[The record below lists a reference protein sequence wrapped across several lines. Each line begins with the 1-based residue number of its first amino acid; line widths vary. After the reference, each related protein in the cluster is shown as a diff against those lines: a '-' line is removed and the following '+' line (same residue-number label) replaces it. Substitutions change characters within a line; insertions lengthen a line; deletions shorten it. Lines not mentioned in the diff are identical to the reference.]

1 MNGSTDVS
9 STFAR
14 AASGVTLLESTT
26 SYGCRRAFWPVK
38 ECEREPADG
47 KGQLRGQRDIRVAL
61 GYLADTTVLFFKY
74 EDGHRC
80 DLGADMVG
88 NHTENMLHE
97 KAGVQGYL
105 DNGNAFTRESTSWL
119 TNHQLHEKTAC
130 VRELW

>member
-1 MNGSTDVS
+1 VS
-9 STFAR
+9 GKAAKGPDGR
-14 AASGVTLLESTT
+14 AIPAQSQGLRAKE
-26 SYGCRRAFWPVK
+26 CRRITGSA
-38 ECEREPADG
+38 
-47 KGQLRGQRDIRVAL
+47 QLVSGHRSLQLSSYLNRVEL
-61 GYLADTTVLFFKY
+61 HDSPRLLLNIFFKH